1 MTNTQDSL
9 WHIKDEAGGGQG
21 QRDLASGVTVTQ
33 GESLDYAH
41 YPRPEEYLVS
51 PDTGGQAKLWQY
63 TMGNGDQYAV
73 PNKIKT
79 QPLEKING
87 EL

>member
-1 MTNTQDSL
+1 M
-9 WHIKDEAGGGQG
+9 
-21 QRDLASGVTVTQ
+21 TQ

-87 EL
+87 ELDTEKVELCVCVPHMS